1 MGSPVPYVGLIFTK
15 LGTLFTSLGPP
26 VISLGSL
33 TCESNEVTRGSV
45 EVIESPLREPKK
57 VTWSQMRSVWS

>member
-1 MGSPVPYVGLIFTK
+1 MGLIFTK
-15 LGTLFTSLGPP
+15 LDILFTSVGPP

-33 TCESNEVTRGSV
+33 TLSNEVTRGSV

>member
-1 MGSPVPYVGLIFTK
+1 MGLIFTK
-15 LGTLFTSLGPP
+15 LDTLFTSAGPP
-26 VISLGSL
+26 VISLGPL